1 MSNFETERQEAPPRQ
16 SRLKLTFAWGIVIAI
31 VYMFF
36 VIGGRLVSG
45 IPSDEKD
52 YSATNVLYGGIIPI
66 ALAIAAIVLI
76 GRWRGADRTVFFDP
90 PELRLRRPRWLW
102 IMPILILAAGVTG
115 LIVAPWR
122 EFSMGTLIMLVVVSI
137 GIGIGEELAMRGYLL
152 AGARDRFGEVGAW
165 FWSTLVFALVH
176 FAGLLTGTS
185 FGNQIQQVFFAFL
198 TGSSLYFCRRLT
210 GSLLLPI
217 VLHAQFDFG
226 NFVSNG
232 LGEGDKASIGQPTS
246 DDVVQFVLLNFVVTI
261 VALIV
266 VFRHRRRPKTVEA

>member
-1 MSNFETERQEAPPRQ
+1 VNNYETERQEAAQGPTK
-16 SRLKLTFAWGIVIAI
+16 LGLTFAWGIVISI

-52 YSATNVLYGGIIPI
+52 YSATNVLYGSIIPL

-76 GRWRGADRTVFFDP
+76 ARWRGADRTAFFDP
-90 PELRLRRPRWLW
+90 PELKLRRPRWLW
-102 IMPILILAAGVTG
+102 VMPLLILTAGVTG
-115 LIVAPWR
+115 LIVAPWN
-122 EFSMGTLIMLVVVSI
+122 EFSTGTLIMLVVSSV
-137 GIGIGEELAMRGYLL
+137 GIGVGEELSMRGYLL
-152 AGARDRFGEVGAW
+152 AGARSRFGEVGAW
-165 FWSTLVFALVH
+165 FSSTLVFALVH
-176 FAGLLTGTS
+176 FSGLLTGTS

-198 TGSSLYFCRRLT
+198 TGSSLYFCRRLW

-266 VFRHRRRPKTVEA
+266 VFRHRRRPKSVEV